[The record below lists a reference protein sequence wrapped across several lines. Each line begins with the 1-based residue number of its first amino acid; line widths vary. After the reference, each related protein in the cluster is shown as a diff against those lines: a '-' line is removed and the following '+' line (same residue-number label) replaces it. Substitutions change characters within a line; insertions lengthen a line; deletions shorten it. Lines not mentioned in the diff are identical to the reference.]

1 MLREVHV
8 APVAEVQVW
17 AAVGSADEAPGE
29 GGLAHFHEHML
40 FKGTEGR
47 GVGEITA
54 AVEEDD
60 GIDGIIFLATY
71 ASANLALVKTMR
83 HHFKEKRSSK
93 LEKPLIACFA
103 APPAI
108 WWEDIRAM
116 DKEGMVVL
124 PTPERAARAMGA
136 LWRVSHW

>member
-1 MLREVHV
+1 M
-8 APVAEVQVW
+8 
-17 AAVGSADEAPGE
+17 
-29 GGLAHFHEHML
+29 
-40 FKGTEGR
+40 
-47 GVGEITA
+47 
-54 AVEEDD
+54 
-60 GIDGIIFLATY
+60 Y
-71 ASANLALVKTMR
+71 ASANLGLVKTMR
-83 HHFKEKRSSK
+83 DYLKDRRSLK

-136 LWRVSHW
+136 LWRVRPGNQGIRKSGGADS

>member
-1 MLREVHV
+1 PLAIRTN
-8 APVAEVQVW
+8 PVDMGPAWYSPE
-17 AAVGSADEAPGE
+17 ATVGI
-29 GGLAHFHEHML
+29 
-40 FKGTEGR
+40 
-47 GVGEITA
+47 VA
-54 AVEEDD
+54 AVEQDSNV
-60 GIDGIIFLATY
+60 DGIIFLATY

-83 HHFKEKRSSK
+83 DYLKDKRSPR
-93 LEKPLIACFA
+93 LELKKPFIACFA

-136 LWRVSHW
+136 LWRMRQLKLSE